1 MAYRGRAV
9 TWSRPSV
16 MIGILI
22 IAHGTL
28 GESLIHCASHVLN
41 KRPPRLQQ
49 LGVTAQDDPL
59 LLLPQARALVKELDD
74 GGGVL
79 ILSDMY
85 GGSPS
90 NIAAKLLV
98 PGRVEGVAGVNLPDA
113 DPRAHLPR
121 PAARDAAHQ
130 GGERRLRRRPAHS
143 AALASQCCNGKLRSS
158 TSSGCTPGHPPSSRR
173 SPGVRSRRLADP
185 QRPARQREEHHGRH
199 DARRGQR
206 LHRS

>member
-1 MAYRGRAV
+1 
-9 TWSRPSV
+9 

-41 KRPPRLQQ
+41 KRPPRLRQ

-59 LLLPQARALVKELDD
+59 LLLPQARALVKELDA
-74 GGGVL
+74 GHGVL

-98 PGRVEGVAGVNLPDA
+98 PGGVEGVGGVNLPMLIRVLTYRD
-113 DPRAHLPR
+113 R
-121 PAARDAAHQ
+121 P
-130 GGERRLRRRPAHS
+130 
-143 AALASQCCNGKLRSS
+143 LATLVSKA
-158 TSSGCTPGHPPSSRR
+158 
-173 SPGVRSRRLADP
+173 V
-185 QRPARQREEHHGRH
+185 
-199 DARRGQR
+199 
-206 LHRS
+206 